1 MQGLEAENEQVPPT
15 REEKEADD
23 PCEPKPR
30 EATGVG
36 WLHSLR
42 CVHGIENESVLR
54 KTIRG

>member
-30 EATGVG
+30 EATGVEI
-36 WLHSLR
+36 LHPLR
-42 CVHGIENESVLR
+42 RVRGIESD
-54 KTIRG
+54 